1 MAQFLSDEWLDAVR
15 AAAGTGAPGLNV
27 RLEVVAGDTKFSAVV
42 VDGELRELAA
52 GGLPDADVSLTLPL
66 EDAVAVQQGE
76 LAPTVVFMQ
85 GRMKTAGDP
94 GKLLELLR
102 ATAGPG
108 YAAFRAAVA
117 ASTTFS
123 S

>member
-1 MAQFLSDEWLDAVR
+1 
-15 AAAGTGAPGLNV
+15 
-27 RLEVVAGDTKFSAVV
+27 LEVVAGDTRFSAVV
-42 VDGELRELAA
+42 VDGELRELAS

-66 EDAVAVQQGE
+66 EDAVAMQQGE
-76 LAPTVVFMQ
+76 LAPSVAFMQ

-102 ATAGPG
+102 ATSLPG
-108 YAAFRAAVA
+108 YAAFRDAVA
-117 ASTTFS
+117 ASTSFS

>member
-15 AAAGTGAPGLNV
+15 AAAGTGSLGLDV

-52 GGLPDADVSLTLPL
+52 GGLSDADVSLTLPF
-66 EDAVAVQQGE
+66 EDAVAMQRGE
-76 LAPTVVFMQ
+76 LAPTVAFMQ

-102 ATAGPG
+102 STAGPG
-108 YAAFRAAVA
+108 YEAFRDAVA
-117 ASTTFS
+117 ATTTFS
-123 S
+123 